1 LNNIDKVK
9 VEAHIMN
16 ESQDLKQKKT
26 FFSRIF
32 KTKTPDQ
39 LISDASKNAL
49 KKTLGVFDLTVLGIG
64 AIIGAG
70 IFTLSG
76 TAAVGSIDHPG
87 AGPALMISFI
97 FAGVAC
103 ALAALCYAEFASM
116 IPVAGS
122 AYTYTFAT
130 LGELAAWLIGWILLL
145 EYAIGNITVACGWSG
160 YLFNFLKGFSFLP
173 QWLVNPPVWLVND
186 YRSAILKLQSLKVP
200 NPEAHIPH
208 MTPDISFAILNFQI
222 HIPSI
227 PFCVNLP
234 ALLIIAVIVGFLYK
248 GIQESTR
255 MAAVMVLLKTAV
267 ILLFIFA
274 GMFYVKPAHWV
285 PFAPNGFSGIIAG
298 AFMVFFAYIGFDA
311 VSTAAE
317 EAKNATRDIPIG
329 IMTSLTVCTL
339 IYMAVAAVLTGII
352 PWNQIDAHAPVA
364 AALRIIHLD
373 WAAGLV
379 ALGAVAGLTSVLL
392 VMQLGATRI
401 LFAMSRDR
409 LLPSII
415 SKLHPKFK
423 TPHINTILCGL
434 LVCVGTLFLDLDA
447 AAQLCSIGTLTVFA
461 IVCLGVII
469 LRITDPNRVRPFT
482 VPYTPSIISIGIF
495 FGLIGLGIGYC
506 LKNMIYGLVIG
517 SVIGAIA
524 GLIGDIVKVK
534 ALKFFSEI
542 AIPFYGMVICCS
554 LAFMGVPVRAFY
566 QFIVWVIVGLVIYF
580 VYGYKKANLPLEDA
594 ENQVIQIEDEKT
606 LQKV

>member
-1 LNNIDKVK
+1 MDEK
-9 VEAHIMN
+9 
-16 ESQDLKQKKT
+16 QDLKQRCT
-26 FFSRIF
+26 FFARIF

-39 LISDASKNAL
+39 LINDASKNAL

-76 TAAVGSIDHPG
+76 TAAVGSVDHPG

-130 LGELAAWLIGWILLL
+130 LGQLAAWIIGWILLL

-173 QWLVNPPVWLVND
+173 KWLVDPPVWLVND
-186 YRSAILKLQSLKVP
+186 YRSAILKLKSLHVA

-208 MTPDISFAILNFQI
+208 ITPDLSFTLFNLHFHLPA
-222 HIPSI
+222 I

-234 ALLIIAVIVGFLYK
+234 ALLIIAVIVAFLYK

-255 MAAVMVLLKTAV
+255 MAAIMVLLKTAV

-274 GMFYVKPAHWV
+274 GMFYIKPAHWV

-298 AFMVFFAYIGFDA
+298 AFLVFFAYIGFDA

-317 EAKNATRDIPIG
+317 EAKNATRDIPVG
-329 IMTSLTVCTL
+329 IMTSLTICPL

-373 WAAGLV
+373 WAAGLI

-409 LLPSII
+409 LLPSVI
-415 SKLHPKFK
+415 SKLHPRFK

-434 LVCVGTLFLDLDA
+434 LVCVGTFFLDLDA

-461 IVCLGVII
+461 IVCIGVII
-469 LRITDPNRVRPFT
+469 LKVTDPERVRPFT
-482 VPYTPSIISIGIF
+482 VPSTPSMISIGILF
-495 FGLIGLGIGYC
+495 ALVGLGIGYY
-506 LKNMIYGLVIG
+506 LKNMIYG
-517 SVIGAIA
+517 SVIGAIFGAIA
-524 GLIGDIVKVK
+524 GLAGDLLKFK
-534 ALKFFSEI
+534 ALKFFSKI
-542 AIPFYGMVICCS
+542 AIPFYGAIICFA
-554 LAFMGVPVRAFY
+554 LAFMGVPQRAFF
-566 QFIVWVIVGLVIYF
+566 QFIVWVAVGLAIYF
-580 VYGYKKANLPLEDA
+580 IYGYRKSNMPVEDD
-594 ENQVIQIEDEKT
+594 EDHLVTVEEET
-606 LQKV
+606 LQNV